1 MKLCF
6 VRKMPRSA
14 AVSVSLSL
22 CCVTVVFAASESV
35 RLPEYLV
42 TAMQLNQPASKVPFS
57 VSELSAEQIQQA
69 SLQLSLDEPLQS
81 VPGVFVLNPYN
92 YAQDSRIAIRGFGAR
107 ASFGIRGIQLIAD
120 GIPATTPD
128 GQGSVDAIDLGSTE
142 RIQVFRGPASA
153 IYGASSGGVILLDS
167 ESGPEPSFLETRWTA
182 GSDDLL
188 QAQVKAGG
196 QQADLNYLMSGSYL
210 DYDGYRDHSETE
222 NRRLNAKFGYAL
234 SGDSDLTAI
243 VNVID
248 IPEQNDPGGLTL
260 EEAKAD
266 PSQARQRN
274 VDFDSG
280 ESVEQTTLGL
290 VYAHRLSRPHRIEIK
305 SYYVQRDFENR
316 LPFES
321 GGQVAFERDF
331 LGGGA
336 LYRYREALVEVVSG
350 FSYDLQEDDR
360 LRYDNLNGERGDLS
374 LEQDE
379 EIENLG
385 LFAVTSVGLTE
396 SLTVSAAV
404 RQDFTDYEV
413 TDRFLSDGDDSG
425 KRDFDETSPMVGVIW
440 EFRPN
445 LAVYAN
451 VAQSFETP
459 TSTELANPNGGGF
472 NPDLDP
478 QTATSYELGLK
489 GSGQWLTERR
499 LSYELVAFHI
509 EIDDSIVPYEL
520 PGDPG
525 RDYFRNA
532 GESERDGIEAAL
544 RLELLSDLTLD
555 LSYTWSDF
563 EYTKFETDGGDFSG
577 NQLPGIPEHLANLQ
591 LNYRHMSGLF
601 ARWNTRYVG
610 SLQADD
616 ANTTKVDDSVVSDLR
631 LGWLREQGAWTFEP
645 YVGVNNVFDESYF
658 ANIRINAFG
667 GRYYEPAPERNL
679 YAGIRLRYSF

>member
-1 MKLCF
+1 MTLCVALCF
-6 VRKMPRSA
+6 ECSIRA
-14 AVSVSLSL
+14 AAEDLL
-22 CCVTVVFAASESV
+22 
-35 RLPEYLV
+35 LPEYEV
-42 TAMQLNQPASKVPFS
+42 TAMQLTQPSLKVPFA
-57 VSELSAEQIQQA
+57 VSLIDMEQIQTA
-69 SLQLSLDEPLQS
+69 SLQLSLDEPLQT

-107 ASFGIRGIQLIAD
+107 ANFGIRGIQLFAD

-142 RIQVFRGPASA
+142 RIQVVRGPASA
-153 IYGASSGGVILLDS
+153 IYGASSGGVILLET
-167 ESGPEPSFLETRWTA
+167 ESGPEKPFLETRWTV

-188 QAQVKAGG
+188 QAQLKAGG
-196 QQADLNYLMSGSYL
+196 QWEDLNYLLSAAYL
-210 DYDGYRDHSETE
+210 DYAGYRDHSETE
-222 NRRLNAKFGYAL
+222 NRRLNTKFSYAFTP
-234 SGDSDLTAI
+234 DSQLTGI

-260 EEAKAD
+260 EEAKND

-280 ESVEQTTLGL
+280 ESVEQTTLGV
-290 VYAHRLSRPHRIEIK
+290 VYEHHLSAPHSVELK

-321 GGQVAFERDF
+321 GGQVAFDRDF
-331 LGGGA
+331 WGGGA
-336 LYRYREALVEVVSG
+336 LYRFREAQVEAVAG
-350 FSYDLQEDDR
+350 FSYDLQQDDR
-360 LRYDNLNGERGDLS
+360 VRYDNLSGVRGNLN

-385 LFAVTSVGLTE
+385 LFAVTSVSFVET
-396 SLTVSAAV
+396 LTVSAAL
-404 RQDFTDYEV
+404 RQDYTDYEV
-413 TDRFLSDGDDSG
+413 TDRFLEDGDDSG
-425 KRDFDETSPMVGVIW
+425 ERDFDETSPMLGVIW

-445 LAVYAN
+445 MAVYAN

-478 QTATSYELGLK
+478 QKATSYELGLK
-489 GSGQWLTERR
+489 GSGTWLDQRVMR
-499 LSYELVAFHI
+499 YELVAFHI

-520 PGDPG
+520 PSDPG

-544 RLELLSDLTLD
+544 QLELLPDLMLD

-563 EYTKFETDGGDFSG
+563 EYTEFEADGSDFSG

-591 LNYRHMSGLF
+591 LNYQHDSGLF
-601 ARWNTRYVG
+601 ARWNTRYTG

-616 ANTTKVDDSVVSDLR
+616 ANTTKVDDSMVSDFR
-631 LGWLREQGAWTFEP
+631 LGFVQQRGGWTFEP
-645 YVGVNNVFDESYF
+645 YIGVNNVFDKSYF

-667 GRYYEPAPERNL
+667 GRYYEPAPEIN
-679 YAGIRLRYSF
+679 YYGGIRVRYEFR